1 MSTPMDTLYDFYDA
15 DGNVV
20 EIAMS
25 YRNARFIYGEDIKNL
40 RHEITK
46 LPTKQERRQ

>member
-1 MSTPMDTLYDFYDA
+1 MTVYYDTLYDFYDA
-15 DGNVV
+15 DGHVV

-46 LPTKQERRQ
+46 LPTKQEVRQ